1 MSESRGLKRENT
13 PEYAVLR
20 VDKQLGRWEAIPV
33 ALINDSQLGLDTRAF
48 AVWLLTKPDGWEI
61 RARALPSLLKIRSG
75 HIGRDRARRFLSE
88 LEASGYLTRTLAH
101 SRDGRWIWR
110 YAFRAVPRGSTV
122 DGFAGDGPAVDGSPG
137 AGKGVDIIHT
147 LRNSTLNE
155 FRLKP
160 TTTEGSPTLPED
172 GVVGD
177 GFEIRYP
184 DCLKGEV
191 LASAHT
197 LVAACPTEHRQ
208 AVLDEI
214 AAIAGRSV
222 VRNPIGLLH
231 RLIEKVKSG
240 TFVPNLSVIDRKL
253 GRGRA
258 GALPSRHHAV
268 QSTPQPVPIADTAKR
283 ILNDLRARLKPDAE

>member
-48 AVWLLTKPDGWEI
+48 AVWLLSKPDGWEI
-61 RARALPSLLKIRSG
+61 RARALPSLLKVRSG
-75 HIGRDRARRFLSE
+75 NVGRDRTRRFLRE
-88 LEASGYLTRTLAH
+88 LEATGYLTRTLAH

-110 YAFRAVPRGSTV
+110 YAFRAVPRCST
-122 DGFAGDGPAVDGSPG
+122 GDGSAVDGSPV

-147 LRNSTLNE
+147 PRNSTLNE
-155 FRLKP
+155 FRLKQ

-184 DCLKGEV
+184 DCLAGEV

-197 LVAACPTEHRQ
+197 LVAACPTDRRQ

-214 AAIAGRSV
+214 AAMAAKRV

-231 RLIEKVKSG
+231 CLIEKAKSG
-240 TFVPNLSVIDRKL
+240 TFVPNLSVNDRKS
-253 GRGRA
+253 GRVRA
-258 GALPSRHHAV
+258 GTLPSRHHAV

>member
-48 AVWLLTKPDGWEI
+48 AVWLLSKPDGWEI
-61 RARALPSLLKIRSG
+61 RARALPSLLKVRSG
-75 HIGRDRARRFLSE
+75 NVGRDRTRRFLRE
-88 LEASGYLTRTLAH
+88 LEATGYLTRTLAH

-122 DGFAGDGPAVDGSPG
+122 DGFAVDGSAGDGSPV

-147 LRNSTLNE
+147 PRNSTLNE

-184 DCLKGEV
+184 DCLKGEA

-197 LVAACPTEHRQ
+197 LVAACPTDHRQ

-214 AAIAGRSV
+214 AAMAARSV

-231 RLIEKVKSG
+231 CLVENAKSG
-240 TFVPNLSVIDRKL
+240 TFVRNLSVNDQKS
-253 GRGRA
+253 GRLRA
-258 GALPSRHHAV
+258 GSLSSQHHAA
-268 QSTPQPVPIADTAKR
+268 QRATHPTPIRDTAERVLTQQSR
-283 ILNDLRARLKPDAE
+283 I

>member
-1 MSESRGLKRENT
+1 MSESRGLKPENT

-122 DGFAGDGPAVDGSPG
+122 DGFAGDGSAVDGSPV

-160 TTTEGSPTLPED
+160 TTTEGSPRMPKD
-172 GVVGD
+172 GVASD
-177 GFEIRYP
+177 GLEIRYP
-184 DCLKGEV
+184 DCLAGAV

-197 LVAACPTEHRQ
+197 LVAACPTDHRQ

-214 AAIAGRSV
+214 AAMAAKRV

-231 RLIEKVKSG
+231 CLIEKAKSG
-240 TFVPNLSVIDRKL
+240 TFVPNLSVNDRKS
-253 GRGRA
+253 GRVRA
-258 GALPSRHHAV
+258 ESLPSQLHAA
-268 QSTPQPVPIADTAKR
+268 QRASQPAPIRDTAER
-283 ILNDLRARLKPDAE
+283 VLNDLRARQKLNAE